1 MGHKESSDRRSKTR
15 TRCGSLLIG
24 ITPIVSV
31 PAADFTGPGLPL
43 LDATPSKSRMTVPR
57 SLPASSVFLLVDH
70 HFLREF
76 KRLRELAS
84 KGNAGY
90 HRLTFSPAVPHY
102 YCFE

>member
-31 PAADFTGPGLPL
+31 PAADFTGPGVPL
-43 LDATPSKSRMTVPR
+43 LDATTIEISHDNPSEPTG
-57 SLPASSVFLLVDH
+57 
-70 HFLREF
+70 F
-76 KRLRELAS
+76 KRLRGLAS

-90 HRLTFSPAVPHY
+90 HRLTFSSAVPHY
-102 YCFE
+102 DHFKWFALNFPQS